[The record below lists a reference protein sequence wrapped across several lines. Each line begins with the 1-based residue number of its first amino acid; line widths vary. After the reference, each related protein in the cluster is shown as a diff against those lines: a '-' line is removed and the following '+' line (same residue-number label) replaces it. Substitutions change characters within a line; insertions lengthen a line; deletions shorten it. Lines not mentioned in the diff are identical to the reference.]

1 MEIGRGGERKT
12 KKREMK
18 MLGSAQALANHTIR
32 HSYWAKEKKLRK
44 PFNVVFYVEQ
54 KIDH

>member
-1 MEIGRGGERKT
+1 MEIGRGRERKT

-32 HSYWAKEKKLRK
+32 HSYREKKK
-44 PFNVVFYVEQ
+44 NSEN
-54 KIDH
+54 HSM